1 MKIVTP
7 EEMGDIEAQSM
18 VQGVSNAD
26 LLHNAGIGIADAITA
41 KFGTPSGMNILVLI
55 VFFTKKSNDYFV
67 YPLSFIWLTG
77 S

>member
-41 KFGTPSGMNILVLI
+41 KFGTPSGMNIPVSYTHLTLP
-55 VFFTKKSNDYFV
+55 TKA
-67 YPLSFIWLTG
+67 
-77 S
+77 